1 MKRKT
6 AIATLILVLGGALAG
21 SARAAA
27 TGQASTSA
35 IVMFLTF
42 IAGTMGITYWAA
54 KRTRTTSDFYTAGG
68 GLSGFQNGLA
78 IAGDYLSA
86 ASFLGIAGM
95 VYVSGF
101 DGMIY
106 AIGFLFGWPVVMF
119 LIAER
124 LRNLG
129 RYNFADVT
137 SFRLAQTPMRVLAAS
152 ASLLIIALYLI
163 AQMVGA
169 GKLIVLLFG
178 LDYNVAVLI
187 VGSLM
192 MIYVAFGGMTATTWV
207 QIIKA
212 VLMLVGATLMTILV
226 LAAFD
231 YSPDALLAEAAR
243 VHPSGLELMAP
254 GAQVSSNPLNAL
266 SLGIALAFGTAGL
279 PHILMRFFTVSN
291 AKEARKSVI
300 YASSFIG
307 YFYLLT
313 FIIGFGAVALLVR
326 HPEYFAAGPDGSF
339 DMMKSLIGGTNM
351 VAVHLANAVG
361 GNLLLGFLA
370 AVTFATIVAVVA
382 GLALAGAAAISHD
395 LYANVI
401 ARGRATEHQQMRISR
416 LSTIALG
423 VMAILLG
430 IVFENQNVAFM
441 VGLAFA
447 IAASANF
454 PVLVLSIS
462 WRGCTTRGATI
473 GGFLGLAS
481 ATIWVVLSQT
491 VWVDVFGFSSPITPF
506 PNPGILSIP
515 LAFFSIWLFSTLD
528 RSPRARQEAAAFDAL
543 TVRSQTGIGA
553 TTAVGH

>member
-1 MKRKT
+1 MKLNAKLC
-6 AIATLILVLGGALAG
+6 AGLLAGLLPGAAMAATEGGANV
-21 SARAAA
+21 
-27 TGQASTSA
+27 SA
-35 IVMFLTF
+35 IIMFLVF
-42 IAGTMGITYWAA
+42 IAGTMLITYFAA
-54 KRTRTTSDFYTAGG
+54 RQTRTTSDFYTAGG
-68 GLSGFQNGLA
+68 GITGFQNGLA

-137 SFRLAQTPMRVLAAS
+137 SFRLRRTPIRVLAAS

-169 GKLIVLLFG
+169 GKLIELLFG
-178 LDYNVAVLI
+178 LNYSVSVII

-192 MIYVAFGGMTATTWV
+192 MIYVAFGGMRATTWV

-212 VLMLVGATLMTILV
+212 VLMLFGATLMTILV
-226 LAAFD
+226 LAIFKFN
-231 YSPDALLAEAAR
+231 PDVLLAEAVR
-243 VHPSGLELMAP
+243 VHPSGEQLMAP
-254 GAQVSSNPLNAL
+254 GAQVSANPLNAL
-266 SLGIALAFGTAGL
+266 SLGLALAFGTAGL
-279 PHILMRFFTVSN
+279 PHILMRFFTVAN

-300 YASSFIG
+300 WASSFIG

-326 HPEYFAAGPDGSF
+326 HPEYFHTGPDGKF
-339 DMMKSLIGGTNM
+339 DMIQGLIGGTNM

-382 GLALAGAAAISHD
+382 GLALAGAAAIAHD
-395 LYANVI
+395 LYGEVI
-401 ARGRATEHQQMRISR
+401 AKGRATEQQKFRLSRIS
-416 LSTIALG
+416 TVVLG
-423 VMAILLG
+423 VLAILLG
-430 IVFENQNVAFM
+430 IIFENQNVAFM

-447 IAASANF
+447 VAASSNF
-454 PVLVLSIS
+454 PVLVLSIA
-462 WRGCTTRGATI
+462 WKGCTTRGAII
-473 GGFLGLAS
+473 GGFLGLVTAI
-481 ATIWVVLSQT
+481 AWVVLSKT
-491 VWVDVFGFSSPITPF
+491 VWVDVFGYAEPIVPF

-515 LAFFSIWLFSTLD
+515 LAFVAIWLFSVLD
-528 RSPRARQEAAAFDAL
+528 GSAQAKQERAAFEAL

-553 TTAVGH
+553 AKASDH

>member
-1 MKRKT
+1 MKNKKLG
-6 AIATLILVLGGALAG
+6 AVLIFILGCTLAG
-21 SARAAA
+21 AARAA
-27 TGQASTSA
+27 TGGQASMSA
-35 IVMFLTF
+35 IVMFLAF

-137 SFRLAQTPMRVLAAS
+137 SFRLSQTPMRVLAAS

-178 LDYNVAVLI
+178 LDYNIAVVI

-212 VLMLVGATLMTILV
+212 VLMLLGATLMTVLV
-226 LAAFD
+226 MAAFS
-231 YSPDALLAEAAR
+231 YSPDALLAEATR
-243 VHPSGLELMAP
+243 VHPSGRELLAP

-326 HPEYFAAGPDGSF
+326 HPEYFATGPDGQF
-339 DMMKSLIGGTNM
+339 DMLKSLIGGTNM

-401 ARGRATEHQQMRISR
+401 ARGRATEAQQMRISR

-462 WRGCTTRGATI
+462 WRGCTTLGATI

-481 ATIWVVLSQT
+481 ATIWVVLSDT
-491 VWVDVFGFSSPITPF
+491 VWVDVFGFATPITPF

-515 LAFFSIWLFSTLD
+515 LAFFSIWLFSKLD
-528 RSPRARQEAAAFDAL
+528 NSPRAQQEAEAFDAL

-553 TTAVGH
+553 TTAVAH

>member
-1 MKRKT
+1 MKK
-6 AIATLILVLGGALAG
+6 LIYAAWLFFMTQGLAFA
-21 SARAAA
+21 SE
-27 TGQASTSA
+27 GQANTPA
-35 IVMFLTF
+35 IVMFVIF

-54 KRTRTTSDFYTAGG
+54 KKTQTTSDFYTAGG
-68 GLSGFQNGLA
+68 GITGFQNGLA

-129 RYNFADVT
+129 KYSFADVT
-137 SFRLAQTPMRVLAAS
+137 SFRLEQTPMRVLAAT

-178 LDYNVAVLI
+178 LDYKVAIVI
-187 VGSLM
+187 VGTLM
-192 MIYVAFGGMTATTWV
+192 MVYVAFGGMTATTWV

-212 VLMLVGATLMTILV
+212 VLMLFGATLLAVLV
-226 LAAFD
+226 LYAFHFN
-231 YSPDALLAEAAR
+231 PDALLAEAVR
-243 VHPSGLELMAP
+243 VHPTGAHIMAP
-254 GAQVSSNPLNAL
+254 GAAVSSNPLNAL
-266 SLGIALAFGTAGL
+266 SVGLALAFGTAGL
-279 PHILMRFFTVSN
+279 PHILMRFFTVAN
-291 AKEARKSVI
+291 AQEARKSVI
-300 YASSFIG
+300 YATTFIG

-326 HPEYFAAGPDGSF
+326 HPEFFQAGPDGTI
-339 DMMKSLIGGTNM
+339 DILKGLIGGTNM
-351 VAVHLANAVG
+351 VAVHLSAAVG
-361 GNLLLGFLA
+361 GSMLLGFLA

-382 GLALAGAAAISHD
+382 GLTLAGAAAISHD
-395 LYANVI
+395 LYTHVI
-401 ARGRATEHQQMRISR
+401 AKGKVTEKQQMRLSR
-416 LSTIALG
+416 LSAIVLG
-423 VMAILLG
+423 VLAILLG
-430 IVFENQNVAFM
+430 ITFENQNVAFM

-447 IAASANF
+447 IAASSNF

-473 GGFLGLAS
+473 GGFLGLFT
-481 ATIWVVLSQT
+481 ATAWVMLSST
-491 VWVDVFGFSSPITPF
+491 VWVDVFGNAAPITPF

-515 LAFFSIWLFSTLD
+515 VAFIAIWLFSVTD
-528 RSPRARQEAAAFDAL
+528 KSPRALKEQAAFDAL
-543 TVRSQTGIGA
+543 TVRSQTGIGSDA
-553 TTAVGH
+553 AVSH